1 MTYTEAITA
10 LKQARKS
17 QGITQVALAN
27 KLGISKGYLCNIE
40 KGVYIPKMDMLFKMA
55 SELGVEIKFEVN
67 VNNKQ
72 NGLPENN

>member
-1 MTYTEAITA
+1 MTYTEAITT

-17 QGITQVALAN
+17 QGITQVALSK
-27 KLGISKGYLCNIE
+27 KLGISKSYLCNIE
-40 KGVYIPKMDMLFKMA
+40 KGVYIPKADMLFKMA
-55 SELGVEIKFEVN
+55 SELGVEIKLEN